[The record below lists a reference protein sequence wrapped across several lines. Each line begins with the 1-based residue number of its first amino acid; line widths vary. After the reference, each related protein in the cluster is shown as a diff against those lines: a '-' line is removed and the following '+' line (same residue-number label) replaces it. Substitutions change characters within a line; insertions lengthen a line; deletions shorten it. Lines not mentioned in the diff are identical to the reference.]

1 LLRLLS
7 YSFLITPLKIFIIK
21 YDVFKTQDTI
31 KTSKKNKITGCVSMG
46 LWSFIIKLFKNK
58 KVS

>member
-1 LLRLLS
+1 M
-7 YSFLITPLKIFIIK
+7 FA
-21 YDVFKTQDTI
+21 
-31 KTSKKNKITGCVSMG
+31 TSKKNKITGCVSMG